1 MMKRFYCWK
10 CDEYA
15 RRAEVAI
22 ATTVQAT
29 AYIDANGHITA
40 DYEGADLGKGELKA
54 VEFLCECGTP
64 VTITQEP
71 CDHRWGETTYGY
83 GDAEG
88 KTKRVCR
95 DCGKIEFGTG
105 TRPVWE

>member
-1 MMKRFYCWK
+1 MKRFYCYK
-10 CDEYA
+10 CDEYSRTA
-15 RRAEVAI
+15 RAI
-22 ATTVQAT
+22 ITTGWPVRLE
-29 AYIDANGHITA
+29 IDAAGHVTGYCTGEIDVSGLEPEKMECDCGAIVIITE
-40 DYEGADLGKGELKA
+40 D
-54 VEFLCECGTP
+54 
-64 VTITQEP
+64 P

-95 DCGKIEFGTG
+95 DCDKIEFGTG

>member
-10 CDEYA
+10 CDEYTRTA
-15 RRAEVAI
+15 RTDIV
-22 ATTVQAT
+22 TTVDAT
-29 AYIDANGHITA
+29 IYVDANGHITA
-40 DYEGADLGKGELKA
+40 DYESGDLKSVDLNGEFFCA
-54 VEFLCECGTP
+54 CGTP
-64 VTITQEP
+64 VTITEEP

-88 KTKRVCR
+88 KTKHVCR

-105 TRPVWE
+105 IRPVWE